1 MFRSGAQALLD
12 SVKTPEAFTRAMY
25 DNLVRSSI
33 HLHESRHRADARR
46 GLTSNQ
52 AEAEFRAK
60 LDEVTEAALPRL
72 ALTAILSP
80 SIGDSSPHGQA
91 NRRIMIGLNRWIR
104 RNGALITG
112 YDARVPALLQLPLL
126 TDAQLKAAFTS
137 MRAR

>member
-1 MFRSGAQALLD
+1 
-12 SVKTPEAFTRAMY
+12 
-25 DNLVRSSI
+25 
-33 HLHESRHRADARR
+33 
-46 GLTSNQ
+46 
-52 AEAEFRAK
+52 
-60 LDEVTEAALPRL
+60 VTEAALPRL

-104 RNGALITG
+104 RNGALIAG